1 MMVAI
6 FYALAAIALTA
17 YVVLDGFDLGAGL
30 VHLFVARDEDQR
42 RAVVSA
48 IGPYWDGNEVWLLA
62 SGGVLFAVFPRVLAV
77 AFSGFYLALFLL
89 VWTLMLRGL
98 SLELRG
104 HLVAPLWRSLC
115 DALFAISSSLLA
127 LLFGVALGNLLRG
140 VPTGG
145 DGWFTLPLFTSF
157 RPRAPVGLLDFYT
170 VLIGIFAMVT
180 LAHHGA
186 LFLAWKTAG
195 ELNRRARSMAKS
207 LFPVTLA
214 LLLVVF
220 AVTGLALNLRPAARA
235 LPFFVIAV
243 GALVATRPLAARG
256 HERGAFL
263 ASVGFFAGALFAVA
277 ATLFPVML
285 RSIDGAADLT
295 AYDAAASSYS
305 LASVLTWMPL
315 ALVLVAFYFAN
326 LFRIYRGKVETG
338 SSGAH

>member
-1 MMVAI
+1 MIAI
-6 FYALAAIALTA
+6 FYALAAIALSA
-17 YVVLDGFDLGAGL
+17 YVVLDGFDLGAGVL
-30 VHLFVARDEDQR
+30 HLFVTRDEDQR
-42 RAVVSA
+42 RQVFSA

-77 AFSGFYLALFLL
+77 AFSGFYLALFLV
-89 VWTLMLRGL
+89 VWTLMLRAL

-104 HLVAPLWRSLC
+104 HLGSPLWRSFC

-140 VPTGG
+140 VPTAG

-157 RPRAPVGLLDFYT
+157 RPRAPVGLLDYYT
-170 VLIGIFAMVT
+170 VLIGIFSVIA

-186 LFLAWKTAG
+186 LFLSWKTSG
-195 ELNRRARSMAKS
+195 DLNQRTRAVARR
-207 LFPVTLA
+207 LFPLTLG
-214 LLLVVF
+214 LLVVVF
-220 AVTGLALNLRPAARA
+220 AATAATLDLRPSARA

-243 GALVATRPLAARG
+243 GALAATRPLAARG

-263 ASVGFFAGALFAVA
+263 ASVAFFAGALFAVA
-277 ATLFPVML
+277 ATMFPAML

-295 AYDAAASSYS
+295 AYDAAASPRS
-305 LASVLTWMPL
+305 LAAVLTWMPF

-326 LFRIYRGKVETG
+326 LFRIYRGKVEP
-338 SSGAH
+338 SSGPGY

>member
-1 MMVAI
+1 MIAI

-30 VHLFVARDEDQR
+30 LHLFIARDEAER
-42 RAVVSA
+42 RSVIAA

-77 AFSGFYLALFLL
+77 TFSGFYLALFLVL
-89 VWTLMLRGL
+89 WTLILRGL

-104 HLVAPLWRSLC
+104 HLGSPLWRAFC

-157 RPRAPVGLLDFYT
+157 LPRAPVGLLDYYT
-170 VLIGIFAMVT
+170 VLIGIFAVVT

-186 LFLAWKTAG
+186 LFLAWKTG
-195 ELNRRARSMAKS
+195 GDLNLRAKTVAKR
-207 LFPVTLA
+207 LFPVAVGMLSLVFVATAAA
-214 LLLVVF
+214 LRLSPS
-220 AVTGLALNLRPAARA
+220 APAI
-235 LPFFVIAV
+235 PFFVIAFA
-243 GALVATRPLAARG
+243 ALVATRPLAARG

-277 ATLFPVML
+277 ATMFPVML

-295 AYDAAASSYS
+295 AYDAAASHHS
-305 LASVLTWMPL
+305 LAAVLTWMPI
-315 ALVLVAFYFAN
+315 ALVLVAIYFAN
-326 LFRIYRGKVETG
+326 LFRIYRGKVDG
-338 SSGAH
+338 GGGH